1 MKREIQ
7 QFGAAVRQRLPED
20 LDDLTT
26 AVAQTGTHYASLDRA
41 QLRQD
46 AERIILTLIESMER
60 EDPAAIAAL
69 ARRISQ
75 SRSQHDFSIS
85 EVLNA
90 TEVVRSYIWEQLL
103 PFMRKHTIWPPEMLC
118 QMEDMLHQLSN
129 NIVTGFE
136 DALRQVRTEL
146 SEQSQQL
153 EVQNQMI
160 RELST
165 PILPVHE
172 GIIVVPLV
180 GALDSFRATQVM
192 ESLLQAISFYQS
204 DIVIIDITGVP
215 MVDTSVANYLLQAA
229 RAANL
234 VGASIVLVGIG
245 AEIAQTMVQLGVDL
259 SRITTLANLQ
269 EGLEYAFRTMGYTIT
284 LMERG
289 VSGVSAR

>member
-26 AVAQTGTHYASLDRA
+26 AVAQTGADYASLDRT

-46 AERIILTLIESMER
+46 VEQIILTLIESMER
-60 EDPAAIAAL
+60 EDPALIVTF

-103 PFMRKHTIWPPEMLC
+103 PFMRTHTTWSPEMLR

-129 NIVTGFE
+129 NIVSGFE
-136 DALRQVRTEL
+136 DALQQVRTEL
-146 SEQSQQL
+146 SEQNQQL
-153 EVQNQMI
+153 EVQSQMI

-215 MVDTSVANYLLQAA
+215 MVDTNVANYLLQAA

-284 LMERG
+284 LMDR